1 MCSSDRQLSANSDFR
16 GRIALS
22 PLAGGIVFA
31 LSVLLVSGCSI
42 LWSSAPHKAEPV
54 AEQPSEA
61 GKSASAAPATA
72 GGGNSVPDK
81 LAEELQKLGPLWD
94 QQTKEKL
101 VEDLRQTD
109 PSLWPAVIQQ
119 YKAVGSYRQN
129 ARQQGSAGQSAEHS
143 AAEAPP
149 THAGGTAAA
158 GQPSQLRAS
167 GHSGSLQE
175 VASGTSQEVGNSA
188 DDKPGRLPSPGE
200 TILPPELAPRDQYVT
215 TGYPPAGR
223 LSEPLRE
230 PSDLASPRET
240 SAAASEHPTQTPK
253 QTGGGSDC
261 SIGLPAEHFAPHGP
275 WHAHLE
281 AAARAAEAE
290 LGADFNAS
298 GSLGQIARLSL
309 LYLVAG
315 RREDALRMLPGSGSV
330 AADYW
335 RKQIYALAVW
345 LDEQREPDGHRRAAE
360 TRLALDEAI
369 ARLGDAAPLVV
380 RNLAFCTEVQ
390 SYGCYKPVAS
400 TDFAPQQEV
409 LLYAEVENFTSEQTP
424 RGFYTKLRSS
434 YQIFDSRGQAVAEY
448 DGTVTEDY
456 CQNRRRD
463 YFNCYHL
470 RLPARIYAGKHTL
483 RLTVEDMIGQ
493 KVGQSSIDFSIKEPT
508 AEAAARRHPVR

>member
-1 MCSSDRQLSANSDFR
+1 
-16 GRIALS
+16 
-22 PLAGGIVFA
+22 
-31 LSVLLVSGCSI
+31 
-42 LWSSAPHKAEPV
+42 
-54 AEQPSEA
+54 
-61 GKSASAAPATA
+61 
-72 GGGNSVPDK
+72 
-81 LAEELQKLGPLWD
+81 
-94 QQTKEKL
+94 
-101 VEDLRQTD
+101 
-109 PSLWPAVIQQ
+109 
-119 YKAVGSYRQN
+119 VGSDRQN
-129 ARQQGSAGQSAEHS
+129 ARQQGSAAESDEHS
-143 AAEAPP
+143 AAEPP
-149 THAGGTAAA
+149 TTHNTSNAPASH
-158 GQPSQLRAS
+158 PSQLRAS
-167 GHSGSLQE
+167 GHSGRSQE
-175 VASGTSQEVGNSA
+175 VDSGRSQEVGSSGG
-188 DDKPGRLPSPGE
+188 DKPSRLPSPGE

-215 TGYPPAGR
+215 TSYPPAVR
-223 LSEPLRE
+223 VSESPCE
-230 PSDLASPRET
+230 ASQWASPRET
-240 SAAASEHPTQTPK
+240 GAVSPRESTQAHK

-261 SIGLPAEHFAPHGP
+261 SIGLPSQRFASHGP

-281 AAARAAEAE
+281 AATRAAEAE
-290 LGADFNAS
+290 LGGDFQAS

-315 RREDALRMLPGSGSV
+315 RREDALRMLPGGGSV
-330 AADYW
+330 EADYW

-345 LDEQREPDGHRRAAE
+345 LDEQREPDGQRRAAE

-390 SYGCYKPVAS
+390 SYGCYQRVAS
-400 TDFAPQQEV
+400 TEFAPEQEV

-434 YQIFDSRGQAVAEY
+434 YQIFDSRGQSVAEY

-483 RLTVEDMIGQ
+483 RLTIEDMIGQ

-508 AEAAARRHPVR
+508 AEAAARRRPVR

>member
-1 MCSSDRQLSANSDFR
+1 MCSSDRQLSANSDVR
-16 GRIALS
+16 GRIALL
-22 PLAGGIVFA
+22 PLAGGIVLA
-31 LSVLLVSGCSI
+31 LSVLLVCGCSI
-42 LWSSAPHKAEPV
+42 LWPSVPHKAEPV

-61 GKSASAAPATA
+61 SKSAFAAPATP
-72 GGGNSVPDK
+72 GSNSIPDK

-101 VEDLRQTD
+101 LEDLRQTD

-129 ARQQGSAGQSAEHS
+129 ARQQGSAAQSAEHS
-143 AAEAPP
+143 AAESPSDCNSSNAP
-149 THAGGTAAA
+149 A

-188 DDKPGRLPSPGE
+188 DDKPSRLPSPGE
-200 TILPPELAPRDQYVT
+200 TILPPELAPPDQYVT
-215 TGYPPAGR
+215 TSYPPVGQP
-223 LSEPLRE
+223 SE
-230 PSDLASPRET
+230 SPREGGRAT
-240 SAAASEHPTQTPK
+240 LARENGAAEKRDSTHASR
-253 QTGGGSDC
+253 QTGGASYGSIALPNVK
-261 SIGLPAEHFAPHGP
+261 SGLHGP

-290 LGADFNAS
+290 LGADFQAS

-508 AEAAARRHPVR
+508 AEAATRRHPVR

>member
-1 MCSSDRQLSANSDFR
+1 MCSSDRQLSAIGDFR
-16 GRIALS
+16 GRIALL
-22 PLAGGIVFA
+22 PLVGGIVLA
-31 LSVLLVSGCSI
+31 LSLLQLCGCSI
-42 LWSSAPHKAEPV
+42 LWPAAPPKAESV

-61 GKSASAAPATA
+61 NKTASAAPAA
-72 GGGNSVPDK
+72 PGGSNSVPDK

-101 VEDLRQTD
+101 LEDLRQTD

-129 ARQQGSAGQSAEHS
+129 ARQQGSAAQSGEHS

-149 THAGGTAAA
+149 PHTGGKAAA
-158 GQPSQLRAS
+158 GQSSQSRAS
-167 GHSGSLQE
+167 GHSGRPQE
-175 VASGTSQEVGNSA
+175 LDSGSWQEVGNSGG
-188 DDKPGRLPSPGE
+188 DKPSRLPSPGE
-200 TILPPELAPRDQYVT
+200 TILPPDLSPRDQYVT
-215 TGYPPAGR
+215 TGYPPVVQP
-223 LSEPLRE
+223 SE
-230 PSDLASPRET
+230 SPHMGSQPAPGRET
-240 SAAASEHPTQTPK
+240 GAAASEQSTQTHR
-253 QTGGGSDC
+253 QTGGSSDC
-261 SIGLPAEHFAPHGP
+261 SIGLPSERFAPPGP

-281 AAARAAEAE
+281 AVTRAAEAE
-290 LGADFNAS
+290 LAADFQAS
-298 GSLGQIARLSL
+298 GSLVQIARLSL
-309 LYLVAG
+309 LYLISG
-315 RREDALRMLPGSGSV
+315 RREDALRMVPGSGS
-330 AADYW
+330 AEGDYW

-369 ARLGDAAPLVV
+369 ARLGEAAPLVV

-390 SYGCYKPVAS
+390 SYGCYQRVAS
-400 TDFAPQQEV
+400 PEFAPEQEV

-483 RLTVEDMIGQ
+483 RLTIEDMIGQ

-508 AEAAARRHPVR
+508 AEAATRRRPFR

>member
-16 GRIALS
+16 GRIGFS
-22 PLAGGIVFA
+22 PLAGGIVSA
-31 LSVLLVSGCSI
+31 LSVLLVCGCSI
-42 LWSSAPHKAEPV
+42 LWPSVPHKAEPV

-61 GKSASAAPATA
+61 SKSASDAPATP
-72 GGGNSVPDK
+72 GSNSVPDK

-101 VEDLRQTD
+101 LEDLRQTD

-119 YKAVGSYRQN
+119 YKAVGSYRKN
-129 ARQQGSAGQSAEHS
+129 ARQQGSAAQSAEHS
-143 AAEAPP
+143 AAESPSDCNSSNAP
-149 THAGGTAAA
+149 A

-167 GHSGSLQE
+167 GHTGRL
-175 VASGTSQEVGNSA
+175 QEVGNSA
-188 DDKPGRLPSPGE
+188 DDKPSRLPSPGE

-261 SIGLPAEHFAPHGP
+261 SIGLPAERFAPHGP

-290 LGADFNAS
+290 LGADFQAS

-508 AEAAARRHPVR
+508 AEAATRRHPVR